1 MKLNFVIFGI
11 RNRFYYWFQQLTRF
25 SRKRMWHV
33 KNYSLCVIPT
43 VGRKTWR
50 TRSVFWVLHSWYLR
64 QTRGERGW
72 STRRFLKA
80 TLPLVARTV
89 VIAYDFRFQELF
101 RETVGRDVA
110 RCKGLTC
117 VLKTHPPRAQRTCKF
132 TARRHVIHISE
143 ILLPQ
148 KTTLFKHR
156 YFLKLIYI

>member
-1 MKLNFVIFGI
+1 MKINFVIFGI

-25 SRKRMWHV
+25 SRKRVWHV

-43 VGRKTWR
+43 VGRKTRW

-80 TLPLVARTV
+80 ALPLVVRTV

-101 RETVGRDVA
+101 REAVERDVA
-110 RCKGLTC
+110 RRKGFTRA
-117 VLKTHPPRAQRTCKF
+117 LKMHPPRAPRTCKF
-132 TARRHVIHISE
+132 TARRHVIHINE
-143 ILLPQ
+143 ILLLQ
-148 KTTLFKHR
+148 KKTLCLSTTIFFK
-156 YFLKLIYI
+156 